1 MVANVENP
9 SHDFI
14 QLVSLRFPEL
24 TKSEKRI
31 ATYLRKNLDDC
42 AFLSAAEVADRLAV
56 SEATVVR
63 FARNMGFGSYPSLRE
78 ELQNNFR
85 KRITH
90 SSRLRS
96 KLDDLRQAGDIFE
109 RLTVSEIDYLTQAL
123 ETVDRKQI
131 HQAVTLLTERERVYV
146 FGLGPSITLV
156 DLLEL
161 RLKRSGKVVIT
172 LTQSGR
178 EVLENLLIMGPD
190 DVLFLIGFFDVN
202 PTMTLVMD
210 YAREVGC
217 KIILLTD
224 TLGSIVGDKADV
236 VLAADRGPVSE
247 FHSLV
252 VPMTIINTLLLSVAS
267 QVQEKVMPTLDRLDM
282 LRERLKKQNGK
293 DV

>member
-1 MVANVENP
+1 MVTPIEKEA
-9 SHDFI
+9 HDFI
-14 QLVSLRFPEL
+14 QLVSLRYPDL

-31 ATYLRKNLDDC
+31 ASYLRKNLDDC
-42 AFLSAAEVADRLAV
+42 AFLSAAEVADRLGV

-63 FARNMGFGSYPSLRE
+63 FARNMGYGSYPSLRE
-78 ELQNNFR
+78 DLQENFR

-109 RLTVSEIDYLTQAL
+109 KLTVSEIDYLTQAL
-123 ETVDRKQI
+123 ETVNRGQL
-131 HQAVTLLTERERVYV
+131 HQAVELLKERDRIYV

-161 RLKRSGKVVIT
+161 RLKRSGKVVIP
-172 LTQSGR
+172 LTDAGR
-178 EVLENLLIMGPD
+178 EVLENLLLMGSND
-190 DVLFLIGFFDVN
+190 LLFMIGFFDLN
-202 PTMTLVMD
+202 PTLNLVME

-224 TLGSIVGDKADV
+224 TLESIIGDKADV
-236 VLAADRGPVSE
+236 VLSASRGPVSK

-252 VPMTIINTLLLSVAS
+252 VPMTIVNTLLLALANED
-267 QVQEKVMPTLDRLDM
+267 QERILPILDKLDS
-282 LRERLKKQNGK
+282 LRERLKALTKT
-293 DV
+293 D